1 MTAMI
6 ILHSDTYGMLLDELM
21 RAAYD
26 AMALNSTGPFEMA
39 LAEAACIF
47 PPAALGSGSPWPT
60 ASDEAWK
67 NSATPL
73 QSDIGSSR

>member
-6 ILHSDTYGMLLDELM
+6 VLHSDTYGALLDGLM

-26 AMALNSTGPFEMA
+26 AVALSSTAPLEMA

-47 PPAALGSGSPWPT
+47 PPTALGSGSPWPT
-60 ASDEAWK
+60 ASDGAWK

-73 QSDIGSSR
+73 QSNIGSSR